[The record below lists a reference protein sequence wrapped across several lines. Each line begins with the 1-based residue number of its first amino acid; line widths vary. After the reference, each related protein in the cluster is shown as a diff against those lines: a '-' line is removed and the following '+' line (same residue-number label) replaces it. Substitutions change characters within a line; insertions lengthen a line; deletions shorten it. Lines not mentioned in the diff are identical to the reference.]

1 MKRLSIGT
9 IVLERRNLFVNN
21 EDAKRFWELFD
32 KDALD
37 EYFDAEDL
45 VYSDDVV
52 NERVTGG
59 NRWQDVVCTIVK
71 IGNRYLAIEWLRGKT
86 EMQENDFDDC
96 TIYEVVPYT
105 KTVTVTDYKV
115 KE

>member
-1 MKRLSIGT
+1 MTNK
-9 IVLERRNLFVNN
+9 E
-21 EDAKRFWELFD
+21 AKHFWELFD
-32 KDALD
+32 KNTLD

-45 VYSDDVV
+45 IYSDDIVEEKNV
-52 NERVTGG
+52 GG
-59 NRWQDVVCTIVK
+59 SRWHDVICTIVK

-86 EMQENDFDDC
+86 EMQANDFDDC

-105 KTVTVTDYKV
+105 KTVTDYKL

>member
-1 MKRLSIGT
+1 M
-9 IVLERRNLFVNN
+9 NN

-32 KDALD
+32 KDALGED
-37 EYFDAEDL
+37 FDAEDL
-45 VYSDDVV
+45 VYSDDVADEKV
-52 NERVTGG
+52 VGG

-105 KTVTVTDYKV
+105 KTVTGYKF
-115 KE
+115 KK